1 MYNAKNAIVLLRQG
15 TMSLTEIDLII
26 SEILRFLPYLI
37 PVIII
42 EYGLLIFAIVQVA
55 KNEVR
60 YLPKWGWILIIVFI
74 NIIGPII
81 FLLIGKKRDAE

>member
-1 MYNAKNAIVLLRQG
+1 VYNAKNTIVFLRWE
-15 TMSLTEIDLII
+15 SVSITEIDLII
-26 SEILRFLPYLI
+26 SEVLKFLPYLI

-42 EYGLLIFAIVQVA
+42 EYGLLIFAIVQLA

-60 YLPKWGWILIIVFI
+60 YMPKWGWILIVVFI

>member
-1 MYNAKNAIVLLRQG
+1 
-15 TMSLTEIDLII
+15 
-26 SEILRFLPYLI
+26 
-37 PVIII
+37 VIII

-81 FLLIGKKRDAE
+81 FLLIGKKRDTE

>member
-1 MYNAKNAIVLLRQG
+1 
-15 TMSLTEIDLII
+15 MSFTEVDLII

-42 EYGLLIFAIVQVA
+42 EYGLLIFAIVQCA

-81 FLLIGKKRDAE
+81 FLLIGKKKDGE

>member
-1 MYNAKNAIVLLRQG
+1 
-15 TMSLTEIDLII
+15 MSFTEIDLII
-26 SEILRFLPYLI
+26 SEVLKFLPYLI

-42 EYGLLIFAIVQVA
+42 EYGLLIFAIVQLA

-60 YLPKWGWILIIVFI
+60 CMPKWGWLLIIVFI

-81 FLLIGKKRDAE
+81 FLLIGKKRDGE